1 MQKLNENVAT
11 RESPTAERKRIPMSV
26 PVRRL
31 EVPEIPGY
39 HLHWFNGDR
48 ARIQRAMDGGYEFVD
63 ERDMRLIQGGLGSI
77 STHSG
82 NTDLGSQVS
91 VASGTDEDGNPVR
104 MILMKIKLEW
114 YNEDQLLV
122 DKRNQSVADALV
134 GGQIAGDKENPSD
147 STNFRYVGSRT
158 KIPDMFRNKSVGK
171 KS

>member
-1 MQKLNENVAT
+1 
-11 RESPTAERKRIPMSV
+11 
-26 PVRRL
+26 
-31 EVPEIPGY
+31 
-39 HLHWFNGDR
+39 
-48 ARIQRAMDGGYEFVD
+48 
-63 ERDMRLIQGGLGSI
+63 MRLIQGGLGSI